1 MKKTAEF
8 QSVKLEALASFLQ
21 DIACLDRLKKYTEK
35 VNLFDVLR
43 VSRTEIR
50 HSNFLAWLLDPNA
63 NHFLGDKFL
72 RVFFTEILKKNKS
85 PALETCKILSG
96 DFSDFAV
103 KREEAHIDI
112 LAYSTSL
119 KIVLCIENKIDAC
132 EHDNQLQRYYN
143 YIKSKFKGYKLYCVF
158 LSPDGADVS
167 NESDRDFWLP
177 MDYKVVYSAVAALKD
192 SDETTDDVRFL
203 LNQYYDILTREIM
216 ENEEIARICQEIYEK
231 HKMALDLIFENRDD
245 ICRQR
250 YDLIVSLCNE
260 AAKEGKISFRAEESN
275 KTYIRFS
282 SQALDA
288 KIFPLLPE
296 GTVSGWNNRHSAYY
310 EIRNREGAFSIALT
324 ISAANLPV
332 GLKKRAELIAEKRK
346 DNWSWMSCKPLVSLK
361 FKKDSVEVEEDAIK
375 QSFKECLEKLVK
387 YEKMLIEMIDRS
399 NNRGEP

>member
-1 MKKTAEF
+1 MKKREEC
-8 QSVKLEALASFLQ
+8 QSEKLEALAAFLQ
-21 DIACLDRLKKYTEK
+21 DLACLDPLKKYTGK

-72 RVFFTEILKKNKS
+72 RVFFTEVLQKGNS
-85 PALETCKILSG
+85 SALETCEILSG

-112 LAYSTSL
+112 LAYSKSL

-132 EHDNQLQRYYN
+132 EHGNQLQRYYD
-143 YIKSKFKGYKLYCVF
+143 YIKSKFEGYKLYCVF

-167 NESDRDFWLP
+167 KESDREFWLP
-177 MDYKVVYSAVAALKD
+177 MDYKVVYKAVAALKD
-192 SDETTDDVRFL
+192 SDETTDDVCFL

-216 ENEEIARICQEIYEK
+216 ENEKIAEICREIYEK

-245 ICRQR
+245 VCRQR

-260 AAKEGKISFRAEESN
+260 AAKAGKICFRVEESN

-282 SQALDA
+282 SQALDTE
-288 KIFPLLPE
+288 IFPLLPD
-296 GTVSGWNNRHSAYY
+296 GALSGWNNPHSAYY
-310 EIRNREGAFSIALT
+310 EIRNREGSFSIALT
-324 ISAANLPV
+324 ISSANLPAD
-332 GLKKRAELIAEKRK
+332 LKKRAELIAGKQK
-346 DNWSWMSCKPLVSLK
+346 DGWSWMSCKPLVSLK
-361 FKKDSVEVEEDAIK
+361 FKKDSAELEEDAIG
-375 QSFKECLEKLVK
+375 QAFKECLEKLPE
-387 YEKMLIEMIDRS
+387 YEKSLTEKIRLSER
-399 NNRGEP
+399 